1 MKIEIEYLKKSLNFF
16 EKNAQKLSR
25 DACDALIIKAAKKI
39 YKLSVESIDLKK
51 LRGVD
56 NAYRI
61 RKGDIRIIFTLDDD
75 HNIVVITVENIDF
88 RGSAYQ

>member
-1 MKIEIEYLKKSLNFF
+1 MN
-16 EKNAQKLSR
+16 
-25 DACDALIIKAAKKI
+25 
-39 YKLSVESIDLKK
+39 SVESIDLKK

-56 NAYRI
+56 NVYRI

-75 HNIVVITVENIDF
+75 HNIIVITVENIDF